1 MRYLIYLGHPAQY
14 HFFKRIISNLQSQGH
29 AVKVLI
35 KTKDILEQLLQEDGV
50 EYVNIQPVMRKNS
63 KLAIFMAM
71 LQRVKAVVRVAK
83 EFNADVLVGEDAS
96 LSWSSMLLHK
106 DAISVLE
113 DDYEVIKNEAILAY
127 PWAKYIVV
135 PQVCSVGPF
144 DKKKIG
150 YEGYMKLAY
159 LHPNY
164 FQPKDDVCISYGIL
178 PQNKYILMRLARL
191 TAFHD
196 TNIKG
201 LNRNVMDNVIAQ
213 AESRGYRVYISSEN
227 ELDEQLSIY
236 QLHIKH
242 TDVHHIM
249 ANASLLISDSQS
261 MSVEAAMLGVP
272 SLRFSDFTG
281 RIRVLE
287 ELEHKYQLTFGIKTS
302 NPEMLLTKADEL
314 LRIADVR
321 ATFHKR
327 RDKMLHDKIDVT
339 AFFTWLLANYPQ
351 STRQVN
357 QLNFNWKTF
366 K

>member
-1 MRYLIYLGHPAQY
+1 MNYLIYLGHPAQY
-14 HFFKRIISNLQSQGH
+14 HFFKRIIINLRSQGH
-29 AVKVLI
+29 QVKVLI
-35 KTKDILEQLLQEDGV
+35 KTKDILEQLLQEDDM

-63 KLAIFMAM
+63 KWAIFIAM
-71 LQRVKAVVRVAK
+71 LQRVKAVVRIAK
-83 EFNADVLVGEDAS
+83 EFKADVLVGEDAS
-96 LSWSSMLLHK
+96 LSWASILLRK

-113 DDYEVIKNEAILAY
+113 DDYEVIKSEAILAY
-127 PWAKYIVV
+127 PLVKHIVV

-164 FQPKDDVCISYGIL
+164 FKPNDEVCQSYGID
-178 PQNKYILMRLARL
+178 PKSKYILIRLARL

-201 LNRNVMDNVIAQ
+201 LNRNVVDNIIAQ
-213 AESRGYRVYISSEN
+213 AESKGYRVYISSEN
-227 ELDEQLSIY
+227 ELDEQLSVY
-236 QLHIKH
+236 QLRIKH

-302 NPEMLLTKADEL
+302 ESEKLQIKAEEL
-314 LRIADVR
+314 LGLTDVR
-321 ATFHKR
+321 ATFSQRKLQ
-327 RDKMLHDKIDVT
+327 MLHDKIDVT
-339 AFFTWLLANYPQ
+339 AFFTWLLDNYPQ
-351 STRQVN
+351 TSIQVH
-357 QLNFNWKTF
+357 QPDFNWNQF